1 MIDWSDKVV
10 LITGASSG
18 IGRGLALEFARRGAA
33 VGLLARREDLLRE
46 AVEEI
51 EAHGGKAI
59 ALPADVTD
67 ANAVQAAACE
77 LRRTFGAI
85 DLMIANAGIGAA
97 TPASNLQLEDVEGVI
112 KVNLIGAA
120 NSAAAVIPDMV
131 RRGSGRLVAISSL
144 AGYRGL
150 PNSAAY
156 CASKAG
162 LSAFFESLRIDLR
175 GTGVDVTIIYPGF
188 VRTPLTA
195 RHTKMPYL
203 MEIEYAA
210 RKIVRAIETG
220 KSSYSFPW
228 QLANFVRAGLLFP
241 ISFYDWLAAK
251 NSFRE

>member
-1 MIDWSDKVV
+1 MDWSGKVV

-18 IGRGLALEFARRGAA
+18 IGRGLGVELARRGAA
-33 VGLLARREDLLRE
+33 VGLLARRAE
-46 AVEEI
+46 ALGEIVEEI
-51 EAHGGKAI
+51 EAAGGRAI

-67 ANAVQAAACE
+67 ADTVRFSACA
-77 LRRTFGAI
+77 LRRKFGYI
-85 DLMIANAGIGAA
+85 DLLIANAGIGAA
-97 TPASNLQLEDVEGVI
+97 TPATNLPLEDVEAVI

-210 RKIVRAIETG
+210 RKILRAIETG

-241 ISFYDWLAAK
+241 ISFYDWLAAR